1 MFEKYFSKRITN
13 TPSSFIREIL
23 KVTQRPEIISFA
35 GGLPNP
41 ISFPQE
47 ELKVSMNRIAD
58 KFGAKIYQYSTTM
71 GLDSLR
77 QYIVD
82 RYKKIWNMNIDI
94 ENVII
99 TTGSQQALDLI
110 GKTFINEG
118 DKVLVEKPSYLGLLQ
133 SFCMFEANF
142 IATTL
147 DDDGLNIEDLKENIS
162 KHKPKLA
169 YLIPNFQNP
178 TGLTYTKENREKV
191 FDVIKNEDM
200 ILIQDD
206 PYGEL
211 RFTDDER
218 IPYIGLNKT
227 DKNIYL
233 GSFSKIVTPGM
244 RLGYVIAHKEI
255 IKKIETAK
263 QASDLHSNIF
273 GQYLI
278 ADYLQNNDLDKHIEK
293 IKKLYK
299 SQADSMVGAM
309 EKYFPSDIKFTRP
322 KGGMFSWV
330 TLKEGCSSSALF
342 KKALEKNVAFVPGN
356 PFYVNQNVD
365 VNTLRLN
372 YTNADSETIEE
383 GIKRLAQA
391 LEEMQSENKMTV
403 KI

>member
-1 MFEKYFSKRITN
+1 MFEKYYTERIKN

-23 KVTQRPEIISFA
+23 KVTQKPEVISFA

-47 ELKVSMNRIAD
+47 KLKISMNRIAD
-58 KFGAKIYQYSTTM
+58 EFGAKIYQYSTTM

-82 RYKKIWNMNIDI
+82 RYKKIWKMDITID
-94 ENVII
+94 NVII

-110 GKTFINEG
+110 GKVFVNEN
-118 DKVLVEKPSYLGLLQ
+118 DTVMVEKPSYLGLLQ
-133 SFCMFEANF
+133 SFCMYRAKF
-142 IATTL
+142 IQTKL
-147 DDDGLNIEDLKENIS
+147 NDDGLDIEELKKTLS
-162 KHKPKLA
+162 TYKPKVA

-191 FDVIKNEDM
+191 FDCIKDEDV

-211 RFTDDER
+211 RFTDEER
-218 IPYIGLNKT
+218 IPYIGLNQSK
-227 DKNIYL
+227 KNIYL

-244 RLGYVIAHKEI
+244 RLGYIIADKEI
-255 IKKIETAK
+255 IKMLETAK

-278 ADYLQNNDLDKHIEK
+278 SDYLYHNDLDKHIEK

-299 SQADSMVGAM
+299 TQASAMVCAM
-309 EKYFPSDIKFTRP
+309 EKYFPSDVKFTKP
-322 KGGMFSWV
+322 KGGMFTWV
-330 TLKEGCSSSALF
+330 TLPEGKSSCELF
-342 KKALEKNVAFVPGN
+342 DKAIAKNVAFVPGD
-356 PFYVNQNVD
+356 PFYIGLKN

-372 YTNADSETIEE
+372 YTNADTATIEE

-391 LEEMQSENKMTV
+391 LKE
-403 KI
+403 I

>member
-1 MFEKYFSKRITN
+1 MFEKYYSERIKN

-47 ELKVSMNRIAD
+47 ELKISMNRITD

-77 QYIVD
+77 EFIVE
-82 RYKKIWNMNIDI
+82 RYKKIWSMPIDI
-94 ENVII
+94 DNVII

-110 GKTFINEG
+110 GKVFVDEH
-118 DKVLVEKPSYLGLLQ
+118 DKIMVEKPSYLGLLQ
-133 SFCMFEANF
+133 SFSMYFAEFVQTKLN
-142 IATTL
+142 
-147 DDDGLNIEDLKENIS
+147 DDGLDIPELKQTL
-162 KHKPKLA
+162 KTYKPKLA

-178 TGLTYTKENREKV
+178 TGLTYSLENRKAV
-191 FDVIKNEDM
+191 FETIKDEDM

-211 RFTDDER
+211 RFEDGER
-218 IPYIGLNKT
+218 LPYIGLNQT
-227 DKNIYL
+227 EKNIYL

-244 RLGYVIAHKEI
+244 RLGYIIASKEI
-255 IKKIETAK
+255 IKMLETAK

-278 ADYLQNNDLDKHIEK
+278 SDYLQNNDLDKHIDK

-299 SQADSMVGAM
+299 TQAGAM
-309 EKYFPSDIKFTRP
+309 VEAMKKYFPTDVKFTIP

-330 TLKEGCSSSALF
+330 TLAENVSSVDLF
-342 KKALEKNVAFVPGN
+342 DKAIKKNVAFVPGD
-356 PFYVNQNVD
+356 PFYVKERN

-372 YTNADSETIEE
+372 YTNADCETIEE
-383 GIKRLAQA
+383 GIKRLSEA
-391 LEEMQSENKMTV
+391 LKEV
-403 KI
+403 

>member
-1 MFEKYFSKRITN
+1 MFNKLLSNRIKN

-23 KVTQRPEIISFA
+23 KVTQKPEIISFA

-41 ISFPQE
+41 ISFPTE
-47 ELKVSMNRIAD
+47 ELKVSMDNIT
-58 KFGAKIYQYSTTM
+58 KKYGNKIYQYSTTQ
-71 GLDSLR
+71 GLDILR
-77 QYIVD
+77 EYIVQ
-82 RYKKIWNMNIDI
+82 RYKKLWNMDITI

-110 GKTFINEG
+110 GKIFLNEG
-118 DKVLVEKPSYLGLLQ
+118 DTVLVEKPSYLGLLQ
-133 SFCMFEANF
+133 AFMLYDANF
-142 IATTL
+142 VQTKL
-147 DDDGLNIEDLKENIS
+147 NDDGLDIEELKENL
-162 KHKPKLA
+162 KNHKPKLA

-178 TGLTYTKENREKV
+178 TGLTYSAQNRKEV
-191 FDVIKNEDM
+191 FEAIKDEDM

-218 IPYIGLNKT
+218 IPYIGLNQT

-244 RLGYVIAHKEI
+244 RLGYVIAHKDI
-255 IKKIETAK
+255 IRALETAK

-293 IKKLYK
+293 IKVLYK
-299 SQADSMVGAM
+299 SQANAMVEAM
-309 EKYFPSDIKFTRP
+309 KEFFPSNIKFTIP
-322 KGGMFSWV
+322 KGGMFTWV
-330 TLKEGCSSSALF
+330 TLQEDKSALELF
-342 KKALEKNVAFVPGN
+342 NRAIEKNVAFVPGD
-356 PFYVNQNVD
+356 PFYVNEKN

-372 YTNADSETIEE
+372 YTNADAETIKE
-383 GIKRLAQA
+383 GIKRLSSV
-391 LEEMQSENKMTV
+391 L
-403 KI
+403 

>member
-1 MFEKYFSKRITN
+1 MFDKYFSKRIKN

-23 KVTQRPEIISFA
+23 KVTQKPEIISFA

-47 ELKVSMNRIAD
+47 ELKVSMNNISQ
-58 KFGAKIYQYSTTM
+58 KYGSKIYQYSTTL
-71 GLDSLR
+71 GLDILR
-77 QYIVD
+77 EYIVE
-82 RYKKIWNMNIDI
+82 RYKKLWNMDITI

-110 GKTFINEG
+110 GKAFINEG

-133 SFCMFEANF
+133 AFCMYSAEF
-142 IATTL
+142 IQTKL
-147 DDDGLNIEDLKENIS
+147 NDDGLDIEELKENIK

-178 TGLTYTKENREKV
+178 TGLTYTKENRQKV
-191 FDVIKNEDM
+191 FETIKDED
-200 ILIQDD
+200 ILLIQDD

-218 IPYIGLNKT
+218 LPYIGLNQT
-227 DKNIYL
+227 EKNIYL

-244 RLGYVIAHKEI
+244 RLGYVIANKEI
-255 IKKIETAK
+255 IKMLETAK

-299 SQADSMVGAM
+299 SQAKSMTDAM
-309 EKYFPSDIKFTRP
+309 EEYFPKNIKFTYP
-322 KGGMFSWV
+322 KGGMFTWV
-330 TLKEGCSSSALF
+330 TLPEGKSSVKLF
-342 KKALEKNVAFVPGN
+342 EKAIAKNVAFVPGD
-356 PFYVNQNVD
+356 PFYVNEHD

-372 YTNADSETIEE
+372 YTNSDESAIKE
-383 GIKRLAQA
+383 GIKRL
-391 LEEMQSENKMTV
+391 SESIKE
-403 KI
+403 I

>member
-1 MFEKYFSKRITN
+1 MFEKYFSNRIKN

-41 ISFPQE
+41 VSFPQE
-47 ELKVSMNRIAD
+47 ELKVSMNRIAE
-58 KFGAKIYQYSTTM
+58 KFGAKIYQYSTTL

-77 QYIVD
+77 EYIVE
-82 RYKKIWNMNIDI
+82 RYKKIWNMNITI

-110 GKTFINEG
+110 GKVFVNEN
-118 DKVLVEKPSYLGLLQ
+118 DKVMVESPSYLGLLQ
-133 SFCMFEANF
+133 AFHLYQADFVQTKLN
-142 IATTL
+142 
-147 DDDGLNIEDLKENIS
+147 DDGLDIAELKKTMEI
-162 KHKPKLA
+162 HKPKLA

-178 TGLTYTKENREKV
+178 TGLTYTSENRKKV
-191 FDVIKNEDM
+191 FEVIKNEDM

-218 IPYIGLNKT
+218 IPYIGLNQT
-227 DKNIYL
+227 NKNIYL

-244 RLGYVIAHKEI
+244 RLGYIIADKEI
-255 IKKIETAK
+255 IKMLETAK

-278 ADYLQNNDLDKHIEK
+278 SDYLHNNDLDKHIEK

-299 SQADSMVGAM
+299 TQASAMVNAM
-309 EKYFPSDIKFTRP
+309 KKYFPENIKFTIP

-330 TLKEGCSSSALF
+330 TLPEGKSSAKLF
-342 KKALEKNVAFVPGN
+342 DKAIAKNVAFVPGN
-356 PFYVNQNVD
+356 PFYVDTTKD

-372 YTNADSETIEE
+372 YTNADEKTIEE
-383 GIKRLAQA
+383 GIKRLSEA
-391 LEEMQSENKMTV
+391 LLE
-403 KI
+403 I

>member
-1 MFEKYFSKRITN
+1 MFEKFFSKRINN

-23 KVTQRPEIISFA
+23 KVTQKPEIISFA

-47 ELKVSMNRIAD
+47 ELKISMNRIAEE
-58 KFGAKIYQYSTTM
+58 FGAKIYQYSTTL

-82 RYKKIWNMNIDI
+82 RYKKIWNMDITID
-94 ENVII
+94 NVII

-110 GKTFINEG
+110 GKVFVNEG
-118 DKVLVEKPSYLGLLQ
+118 ENVLVEKPSYLGLLQ
-133 SFCMFEANF
+133 SFCMYCANF
-142 IATTL
+142 VAVQL
-147 DDDGLNIEDLKENIS
+147 DPDGLNIEDLQRTMEKYN
-162 KHKPKLA
+162 PKVA

-178 TGLTYTKENREKV
+178 TGLTYTKEKREQI
-191 FDVIKNEDM
+191 FDVIKDKDM

-218 IPYIGLNKT
+218 IPYIGLNKSE
-227 DKNIYL
+227 KNIYL

-244 RLGYVIAHKEI
+244 RLGYIIANKEI
-255 IKKIETAK
+255 IKMLETAK

-278 ADYLQNNDLDKHIEK
+278 SDYLYHNDLDKHIEK

-299 SQADSMVGAM
+299 SQAQAMVQAM
-309 EKYFPSDIKFTRP
+309 EEYFPKTVSFTRP

-330 TLKEGCSSSALF
+330 TLEEGKSSLELF
-342 KKALEKNVAFVPGN
+342 NKAIKKNVAFVPGN
-356 PFYVNQNVD
+356 PFYVEQNKD

-372 YTNADSETIEE
+372 YTNADNDTIKE
-383 GIKRLAQA
+383 GIKRLAQS
-391 LEEMQSENKMTV
+391 LDE
-403 KI
+403 I

>member
-1 MFEKYFSKRITN
+1 MFEKFFSKRINN

-23 KVTQRPEIISFA
+23 KVTQKPEIISFA

-47 ELKVSMNRIAD
+47 ELKISMNRIAEE
-58 KFGAKIYQYSTTM
+58 FGAKIYQYSTTL

-82 RYKKIWNMNIDI
+82 RYKKIWNMDITID
-94 ENVII
+94 NVII

-110 GKTFINEG
+110 GKVFVNEG
-118 DKVLVEKPSYLGLLQ
+118 ENVLVEKPSYLGLLQ
-133 SFCMFEANF
+133 SFCMYCANF
-142 IATTL
+142 VAVQL
-147 DDDGLNIEDLKENIS
+147 DSDGLNIEDLQRTMEKYN
-162 KHKPKLA
+162 PKVA

-178 TGLTYTKENREKV
+178 TGLTYTKEKREQI
-191 FDVIKNEDM
+191 FDVIKDKDM

-218 IPYIGLNKT
+218 IPYIGLNKSE
-227 DKNIYL
+227 KNIYL

-244 RLGYVIAHKEI
+244 RLGYIIANKEI
-255 IKKIETAK
+255 IKMLETAK

-278 ADYLQNNDLDKHIEK
+278 SDYLYHNDLDKHIEK

-299 SQADSMVGAM
+299 SQAQAMVQAM
-309 EKYFPSDIKFTRP
+309 EEYFPKTVSFTRP

-330 TLKEGCSSSALF
+330 TLEEGKSSLELF
-342 KKALEKNVAFVPGN
+342 NKAIKKNVAFVPGN
-356 PFYVNQNVD
+356 PFYVEQNKD

-372 YTNADSETIEE
+372 YTNADNETIKE
-383 GIKRLAQA
+383 GIKRLAQS
-391 LEEMQSENKMTV
+391 LDE
-403 KI
+403 I

>member
-1 MFEKYFSKRITN
+1 MFEEYFSKRIER

-23 KVTQRPEIISFA
+23 KVTQKPEIISFA

-47 ELKVSMNRIAD
+47 ELKISMNRIAD
-58 KFGAKIYQYSTTM
+58 KYGAKIYQYSTTL

-82 RYKKIWNMNIDI
+82 RYKKIWNMPITID
-94 ENVII
+94 NVII

-110 GKTFINEG
+110 GKVFINEN
-118 DKVLVEKPSYLGLLQ
+118 DKVMVEKPSYLGLLQ
-133 SFCMFEANF
+133 AFCLYSADFVQTKLN
-142 IATTL
+142 
-147 DDDGLNIEDLKENIS
+147 DDGLDIEELKKTLKTHN
-162 KHKPKLA
+162 PKLA

-178 TGLTYTKENREKV
+178 TGLTYSAQNRKEV
-191 FDVIKNEDM
+191 FEAIKDEDM

-211 RFTDDER
+211 RFEDGER
-218 IPYIGLNKT
+218 IPYIGLNQT
-227 DKNIYL
+227 EKNIYL

-244 RLGYVIAHKEI
+244 RLGYIIANKEI
-255 IKKIETAK
+255 IHMLETAK

-278 ADYLQNNDLDKHIEK
+278 SDYLYNNDLDKHIEK

-299 SQADSMVGAM
+299 SQAEAMVGAM
-309 EKYFPSDIKFTRP
+309 EKYFPKNVKYTIP

-330 TLKEGCSSSALF
+330 TLEEGKSSVDLF
-342 KKALEKNVAFVPGN
+342 NKAIEKNVAFVPGD
-356 PFYVNQNVD
+356 PFYVNEKN

-372 YTNADSETIEE
+372 YTNADSQTIEE
-383 GIKRLAQA
+383 GIKRLSEA
-391 LEEMQSENKMTV
+391 LKE
-403 KI
+403 I

>member
-1 MFEKYFSKRITN
+1 MFDKYFSKRIKN

-23 KVTQRPEIISFA
+23 KVTQKPEIISFA

-47 ELKVSMNRIAD
+47 ELKVSMNNISQ
-58 KFGAKIYQYSTTM
+58 KYGSKIYQYSTTL
-71 GLDSLR
+71 GLDILR
-77 QYIVD
+77 EYIVE
-82 RYKKIWNMNIDI
+82 RYKKIWNMDITI

-133 SFCMFEANF
+133 SFCMYSAEF
-142 IATTL
+142 IQTKL
-147 DDDGLNIEDLKENIS
+147 NDDGLDIEELKENI
-162 KHKPKLA
+162 KNHKPKLA

-178 TGLTYTKENREKV
+178 TGLTYTKENRQKV
-191 FDVIKNEDM
+191 FETIKDED
-200 ILIQDD
+200 ILLIQDD

-218 IPYIGLNKT
+218 LPYIGLNQT
-227 DKNIYL
+227 EKNIYL

-244 RLGYVIAHKEI
+244 RLGYVIANKEI
-255 IKKIETAK
+255 IKMLETAK

-278 ADYLQNNDLDKHIEK
+278 AVYLQNNDLDKHIEK

-299 SQADSMVGAM
+299 SQAKSMTDAM
-309 EKYFPSDIKFTRP
+309 EEYFPKNIKFTYP
-322 KGGMFSWV
+322 KGGMFTWV
-330 TLKEGCSSSALF
+330 TLPEGKSSVKLF
-342 KKALEKNVAFVPGN
+342 EKAIAKNVAFVPGD
-356 PFYVNQNVD
+356 PFYVNEHD

-372 YTNADSETIEE
+372 YTNSDESAIKE
-383 GIKRLAQA
+383 GIKRL
-391 LEEMQSENKMTV
+391 S
-403 KI
+403 

>member
-1 MFEKYFSKRITN
+1 MFEKYYSERIKN

-23 KVTQRPEIISFA
+23 KVTQKPEIISFA

-47 ELKVSMNRIAD
+47 ELKISMNRIAD

-77 QYIVD
+77 EFIVE
-82 RYKKIWNMNIDI
+82 RYKKIWSMPIDI
-94 ENVII
+94 DNVII

-110 GKTFINEG
+110 GKVFVDEH
-118 DKVLVEKPSYLGLLQ
+118 DKIMVEKPSYLGLLQ
-133 SFCMFEANF
+133 SFSMYFADFVQTKLN
-142 IATTL
+142 
-147 DDDGLNIEDLKENIS
+147 DDGLDIPELKQTL
-162 KHKPKLA
+162 KTYKPKLA

-178 TGLTYTKENREKV
+178 TGLTYSLENRKAV
-191 FDVIKNEDM
+191 FETIKDEDM

-211 RFTDDER
+211 RFEDGER
-218 IPYIGLNKT
+218 LPYIGLNQT
-227 DKNIYL
+227 EKNIYL

-244 RLGYVIAHKEI
+244 RLGYIIASKEI
-255 IKKIETAK
+255 IKMLETAK

-278 ADYLQNNDLDKHIEK
+278 SDYLQNNDLDKHIDK

-299 SQADSMVGAM
+299 TQAGAM
-309 EKYFPSDIKFTRP
+309 VEAMKKYFPTDVKFTIP

-330 TLKEGCSSSALF
+330 TLPENVSSVDLF
-342 KKALEKNVAFVPGN
+342 DKAIKKNVAFVPGD
-356 PFYVNQNVD
+356 PFYVKERN

-372 YTNADSETIEE
+372 YTNADCETIEE
-383 GIKRLAQA
+383 GIKRLSEA
-391 LEEMQSENKMTV
+391 LKEV
-403 KI
+403 